1 MRAFTVAIGI
11 FDGLHIGHRK
21 LLEAGKKFAQKL
33 QTSFQVLSFIYPFEY
48 YLDRER
54 FPGLLYPPSYRSAQ
68 LYNLGVDGVFFL
80 DLVELKDLSP
90 GDFVSL
96 LKESNVKGIVV
107 GSDFRFG
114 KKATGNVELLK
125 RLARSHDIEVQIIPP
140 VESGGFK
147 VSSSRIRSLIME
159 GSVEEATIL
168 LGSPYKIMGEVVRG
182 RRLGTRLN
190 FPTAN
195 IERGHERL
203 VIPKFGV
210 YLVKVHV
217 KNQDYF
223 GLINIGVRPT
233 VESAEDVKYEVHIIG
248 YAGGDLYEEKIEVEL
263 IEYMRPELKFDSLEK
278 LQQAMEE
285 DLRRAQEKIQ
295 IMSNLG
301 RNE

>member
-1 MRAFTVAIGI
+1 MGTFTVAIGI

-48 YLDRER
+48 YLDREG
-54 FPGLLYPPSYRSAQ
+54 FPGLLYPPTYRSAQ

-90 GDFVSL
+90 KDFVSL
-96 LKESNVKGIVV
+96 LKESRVKGIVV
-107 GSDFRFG
+107 GSDFKFG
-114 KKATGNVELLK
+114 KKATGNAELLK
-125 RLARSHDIEVQIIPP
+125 GLARSHNIEVRIVPQ
-140 VESGGFK
+140 VENGGAK

-159 GSVEEATIL
+159 GKVKEAAIL
-168 LGSPYKIMGEVVRG
+168 LGNPYKIMGEVIRG
-182 RRLGTRLN
+182 RCLGTRLN

-210 YLVKVHV
+210 YLVKVRV
-217 KNQDYF
+217 RNQDYF
-223 GLINIGVRPT
+223 GLMNIGIRPT

-248 YAGGDLYEEKIEVEL
+248 YAEGDLYEENIEVEL
-263 IEYMRPELKFDSLEK
+263 IEYMRPELKFNSLGE

-285 DLRRAQEKIQ
+285 DLKRAKKKIQ
-295 IMSNLG
+295 VMSNLG